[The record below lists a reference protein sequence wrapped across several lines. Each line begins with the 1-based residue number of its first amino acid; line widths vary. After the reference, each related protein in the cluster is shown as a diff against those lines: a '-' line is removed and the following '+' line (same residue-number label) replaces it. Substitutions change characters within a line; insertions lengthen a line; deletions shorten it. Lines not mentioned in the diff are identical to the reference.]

1 MPRKVKLK
9 VKPAEAQAAEAPAAE
24 APAAQA
30 AEAQAAEQE
39 APQEQEEAVAAQAP
53 LEMNQDNQGST
64 SNLPTGMVAQHVQ
77 ALNALQSSSS
87 LSLPVAEVSL
97 PVAQVPVAQ
106 YVQPE
111 GSSSESSSS
120 SSSSLSSA
128 FMNVD
133 QAPETQ
139 DKSFKLEG

>member
-9 VKPAEAQAAEAPAAE
+9 VKAAEAQAAEAQAAE

-87 LSLPVAEVSL
+87 LLPVAEVTV

-120 SSSSLSSA
+120 SSSS
-128 FMNVD
+128 FNG
-133 QAPETQ
+133 QNRGRCGP
-139 DKSFKLEG
+139 

>member
-1 MPRKVKLK
+1 MGFEKFVQQSMILSPC
-9 VKPAEAQAAEAPAAE
+9 
-24 APAAQA
+24 
-30 AEAQAAEQE
+30 
-39 APQEQEEAVAAQAP
+39 P

-64 SNLPTGMVAQHVQ
+64 SNLPTGMVAQPVQ

-87 LSLPVAEVSL
+87 LLPVAEVTV